1 MGCTVGSMAVNHLMF
16 VNDICVLSPKYQWTP
31 MFSVENVCGDHAT
44 DHEIAF
50 ICNKTFFPKKV

>member
-1 MGCTVGSMAVNHLMF
+1 MAVNHLMF